1 MIKVLVVSGRE
12 TEKTN
17 EYVLCSSDHKWGT
30 RIATSCLCVSGKKT
44 ISSSQIQRRSSQHT
58 GVYSTN
64 SISSSLLFY
73 QFLASLISTVVL
85 QLRVSGFIS
94 NAPYFLVVDCD
105 MYCNDPTS
113 AKQAMCFFLDPQTS
127 KDTSFV
133 QFPQMFH
140 NLSKKDIYDSQTRT
154 AFKVIITH
162 TNKQKNH

>member
-1 MIKVLVVSGRE
+1 
-12 TEKTN
+12 
-17 EYVLCSSDHKWGT
+17 
-30 RIATSCLCVSGKKT
+30 
-44 ISSSQIQRRSSQHT
+44 
-58 GVYSTN
+58 VYSTN